1 MTLLTLVMI
10 VGLLALVGNWLTKRW
25 EARQPVLDTPVMTA
39 EQGADA
45 VGASRITSYT
55 NALRMR
61 LSAVQAN
68 LLGAKPAPVA
78 TQFRLWLA
86 AALGTEPAL
95 HHWLM
100 SLSDEQLNALA
111 MHIERFTRE
120 MGFELSWLLNQEVTQ
135 QPALARALTTVVL
148 DYCRAC
154 HHAVTLQEELE
165 VYKALRA
172 YQENPNSVQ
181 NREFGQ
187 ALFGRLL
194 EQGLI
199 SIKVADH
206 LALPEPQR
214 RQQIVDLISQ
224 VAAEKQA
231 TLQRIVKEMITQSH
245 GTAES
250 TPAATVALNGAVSQA
265 TP

>member
-1 MTLLTLVMI
+1 MTLLTLVII
-10 VGLLALVGNWLTKRW
+10 VGLLVLVGNWLTKRW
-25 EARQPVLDTPVMTA
+25 EARQSAMDAQAMTA
-39 EQGADA
+39 AQGADA
-45 VGASRITSYT
+45 GGASRITAYT
-55 NALRMR
+55 NALRLR

-78 TQFRLWLA
+78 TPFRLWLA

-120 MGFELSWLLNQEVTQ
+120 MGFELNWLLNQEVTQ
-135 QPALARALTTVVL
+135 QPTLARALTTVVL

-194 EQGLI
+194 EQGVI

-214 RQQIVDLISQ
+214 RQQITEMISQ

-231 TLQRIVKEMITQSH
+231 TLQRIVQEMITQSH
-245 GTAES
+245 STAES
-250 TPAATVALNGAVSQA
+250 MPAATVPLNGAVRQA

>member
-1 MTLLTLVMI
+1 MTLLTLVII
-10 VGLLALVGNWLTKRW
+10 VGLLLLVGNWLTKRW
-25 EARQPVLDTPVMTA
+25 EARQQAMDTQATTA
-39 EQGADA
+39 AQGSDA
-45 VGASRITSYT
+45 SGVNRITSYT
-55 NALRMR
+55 NALRLR
-61 LSAVQAN
+61 LSGVQAS

-100 SLSDEQLNALA
+100 NLSDEQLNALA

-120 MGFELSWLLNQEVTQ
+120 MGFELRWLLNQEVAQ

-165 VYKALRA
+165 VYKALRT
-172 YQENPNSVQ
+172 YQENPNSTQ
-181 NREFGQ
+181 NRAFGQ
-187 ALFGRLL
+187 ALFGKLL
-194 EQGLI
+194 EQGLV

-224 VAAEKQA
+224 VAGEKQA
-231 TLQRIVKEMITQSH
+231 TLQRIVKEMIKQGH
-245 GTAES
+245 GTAET
-250 TPAATVALNGAVSQA
+250 TPASTVALNGAVSQA